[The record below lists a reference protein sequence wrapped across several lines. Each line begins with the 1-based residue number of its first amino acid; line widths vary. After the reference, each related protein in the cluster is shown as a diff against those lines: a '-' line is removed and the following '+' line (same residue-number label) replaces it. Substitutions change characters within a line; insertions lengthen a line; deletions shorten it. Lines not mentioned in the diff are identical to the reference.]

1 MTEKRDGVLVLM
13 IFVDLTVT
21 SVTDC
26 DSQSSQEFFKKYF
39 DEHYEQIIKETAAE
53 VLFKAMSLVKQ
64 MVVILERK
72 LAELAWTVRSRH
84 SFDLWMT
91 HGRYSMCLKF
101 RSSYGMPVY
110 GPQYPTHMLSS
121 VRGLR

>member
-1 MTEKRDGVLVLM
+1 M

-26 DSQSSQEFFKKYF
+26 DSQTSQEFFKKYF

-72 LAELAWTVRSRH
+72 LAELAWTVRARH
-84 SFDLWMT
+84 FVFLISA
-91 HGRYSMCLKF
+91 
-101 RSSYGMPVY
+101 RSPMGDT
-110 GPQYPTHMLSS
+110 QYA
-121 VRGLR
+121 

>member
-1 MTEKRDGVLVLM
+1 MTAV
-13 IFVDLTVT
+13 TV
-21 SVTDC
+21 C
-26 DSQSSQEFFKKYF
+26 DSQPSQEFFKKYF
-39 DEHYEQIIKETAAE
+39 VEHYEQIIKETAAE

-72 LAELAWTVRSRH
+72 LAELAWTVRARH
-84 SFDLWMT
+84 FFYLDLGWMT